1 MPARPM
7 TRTLLLPLALL
18 VLGSVLI
25 AQDTAPDD
33 GPPLKW
39 LTDLDAAR
47 AQAKAEKKPLLIV
60 FR

>member
-1 MPARPM
+1 MPLQ
-7 TRTLLLPLALL
+7 TRRATLSVLSLLAL
-18 VLGSVLI
+18 GSLLI
-25 AQDTAPDD
+25 AQDTAPAD